1 MAKVGYL
8 RAAIEELQQ
17 LITKPHAE
25 VREDTTRGVGCLGCN
40 NVKAAIERHQAKVC
54 ENHMASCLPC
64 QNCTAKYPQTR
75 WRGRGISSP
84 PPEPAAS
91 SLGTPHAPAGDNDRN
106 ESYEIDGM
114 PSRCVYIHS
123 PLPNTQLFN
132 HNAYAKDS
140 TQDKEFI
147 SDLLS
152 TLSAA

>member
-8 RAAIEELQQ
+8 RAAIEEMQQ
-17 LITKPHAE
+17 LITKLHAE
-25 VREDTTRGVGCLGCN
+25 VREDTKRGVGCPGCN
-40 NVKAAIERHQAKVC
+40 NVKAAIERHQAKVY

-75 WRGRGISSP
+75 WRGKGISSP
-84 PPEPAAS
+84 PPKPAAS
-91 SLGTPHAPAGDNDRN
+91 LLGTPHAPAGDTDRN

-140 TQDKEFI
+140 THDREFI